1 MFTATSNTL
10 KLFIIIVILVIGGS
24 LVYKNYKDSTDIDK
38 SKESIE
44 ISKNGITMLIPGDW
58 VEAKSES
65 NTTAIAAADPGSKDS
80 LGFSSINVNIEN
92 KTSYNSLS
100 YEFNNNYKTLSRD
113 SAYEILYEGN
123 VSIAGTE
130 GMEAGYTSS
139 KTGFLKQH
147 KAIWFKQGDQLYV
160 ILCTAPQSQFAEEES
175 TFDFIINNI
184 KFPEVSEG

>member
-1 MFTATSNTL
+1 MKKIIGIIF
-10 KLFIIIVILVIGGS
+10 IIVILVIGGS
-24 LVYKNYKDSTDIDK
+24 LVYKNYKDSQNTVDK
-38 SKESIE
+38 SQESIE

-65 NTTAIAAADPGSKDS
+65 NTTAIAAADPASKDS
-80 LGFSSINVNIEN
+80 AGFSSVNINIEK

-100 YEFNNNYKTLSRD
+100 YEFNNNYKALGRD
-113 SAYEILYEGN
+113 SSYDILYEGN

-147 KAIWFKQGDQLYV
+147 KAIWFKQGDDLYV
-160 ILCTAPQSQFAEEES
+160 ILCTAPQSKFAEEES
-175 TFDFIINNI
+175 TFDFVINNL
-184 KFPEVSEG
+184 KFNNSTN